1 MRASI
6 NVLIWICLCC
16 LSTITWAQESD
27 YIQVKDMSDDWY
39 VYDKYYQKFVPQ
51 VEDNIVVNKAGVFIG
66 EEFLQDGYLSFYAT
80 NGLTCFIDNQLIYKY
95 TSLGKGERVYVPIKQ
110 LAEVSSQKPLFVL
123 FYHPRF
129 QLFQDS
135 LEVSLPI
142 TPDQLNSLNQKSRAN
157 VISAPIQIKNQDW
170 DQGVMILLIVILVG
184 LLIFYKH
191 VLLKGGQLLHVGIDR
206 STELMLSDKS
216 GSLTLYL
223 VVLNA
228 FLYTLIFYVAGF
240 NGHLRFN
247 IPFWVSPLNMNATDF
262 VIYVFLFLT
271 GVQLLKLVYV
281 KMLNEFTFDSG
292 VSSLENYIIL
302 NYLYQLGL
310 VWLIIILLIKALWP
324 GVFEGDAKIIAVIF
338 YLILILVSL
347 LASYM
352 IFVRSEL
359 KNVYLF
365 SYICTAEL
373 VPISIAYRIL
383 LG

>member
-1 MRASI
+1 MR
-6 NVLIWICLCC
+6 VLIKAFVWMSL
-16 LSTITWAQESD
+16 LLVSQGFLAYGNS
-27 YIQVKDMSDDWY
+27 YIQVKNMAEDWY
-39 VYDKYYQKFVPQ
+39 IYDKYYQKFVPQ
-51 VEDNIVVNKAGVFIG
+51 VEDNVIVNKAGVFID
-66 EEFLQDGYLSFYAT
+66 EEYVKNGYISFYAT
-80 NGLTCFIDNQLIYKY
+80 NGLTCFIDNQLVYKY
-95 TSLGKGERVYVPIKQ
+95 TAIGKGERVYIPIQ
-110 LAEVSSQKPLFVL
+110 EWSEISTQKPLFVL
-123 FYHPRF
+123 FYHPRY

-142 TPDQLNSLNQKSRAN
+142 TQGQLGTLNSNKTKT
-157 VISAPIQIKNQDW
+157 ISAPIKTKNQDW
-170 DQGVMILLIVILVG
+170 DQGVMIVLIVLLVG

-191 VLLKGGQLLHVGIDR
+191 VLLKGGQLLHIGIDR

-228 FLYTLIFYVAGF
+228 LLYTLIFYIAGF

-247 IPFWVSPLNMNATDF
+247 IPFWVSPLNMDAVDF
-262 VIYVFLFLT
+262 VLYVFVFLT
-271 GVQLLKLVYV
+271 GVQLLKLLYV
-281 KMLNEFTFDSG
+281 KLLNEFTFDSG

-310 VWLIIILLIKALWP
+310 VWLIIILLLKALWP
-324 GVFEGDAKIIAVIF
+324 GIFEGGAQNVVVIF

-352 IFVRSEL
+352 IFMRSEL

>member
-1 MRASI
+1 LAHGNS
-6 NVLIWICLCC
+6 
-16 LSTITWAQESD
+16 
-27 YIQVKDMSDDWY
+27 YIQVKDMAEDWF

-51 VEDNIVVNKAGVFIG
+51 VEDNLIVNKAGVFI
-66 EEFLQDGYLSFYAT
+66 EESYLANGYLSFYAT

-95 TSLGKGERVYVPIKQ
+95 TTVGKGERVFVPLKKW
-110 LAEVSSQKPLFVL
+110 AEGSTQKPLFIL

-129 QLFQDS
+129 QLYQDS
-135 LEVSLPI
+135 LEICLPI
-142 TPDQLNSLNQKSRAN
+142 TSEQLSTLNSNK
-157 VISAPIQIKNQDW
+157 VKTISAPIKTKNQDW
-170 DQGVMILLIVILVG
+170 DQGLLIILIVLLAG
-184 LLIFYKH
+184 VLIFYKH
-191 VLLKGGQLLHVGIDR
+191 VLLKGGQLLHIGIDR

-228 FLYTLIFYVAGF
+228 LLYTIIFYIAGF

-247 IPFWVSPLNMNATDF
+247 IPFWVSPWSMDAMYF
-262 VIYVFLFLT
+262 VVYVFVFLT
-271 GVQLLKLVYV
+271 GVQLLKLLYV
-281 KMLNEFTFDSG
+281 KLLNEFTFDSG
-292 VSSLENYIIL
+292 VSSLENYILL

-310 VWLIIILLIKALWP
+310 VWLIIILLMKSLWP
-324 GVFEGDAKIIAVIF
+324 GMFAGDAQYVVVTF
-338 YLILILVSL
+338 YLILIFVSL

-352 IFVRSEL
+352 IFMRSEL